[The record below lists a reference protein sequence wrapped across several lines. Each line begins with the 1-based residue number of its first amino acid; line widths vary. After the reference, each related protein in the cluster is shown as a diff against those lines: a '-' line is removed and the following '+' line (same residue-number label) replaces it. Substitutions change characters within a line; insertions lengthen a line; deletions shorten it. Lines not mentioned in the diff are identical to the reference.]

1 MKKLLAIVLSVVM
14 VFALFGAVLVLAD
27 NPTTYNVLDVKSQI
41 RTIGRTEEVSNGI
54 ACDWT
59 ASGLEFNAICS
70 GDIAVKTTS
79 TCVDQGSLGTYNKD
93 CYFTVYIDDVRQ
105 DYRVRTMDGT
115 FTFNIAEGLSQGTH
129 KIKIVKETERNNA
142 LVTFNSIIFD
152 GTFGEKPANQPYVF
166 EFIGDSITCGHSA
179 VSTGGDSMAARKS
192 SGTRTYAYLT
202 AENFN
207 AEARIT
213 SISGG
218 SMTSLYTA
226 YNKLNRT
233 DDDYD
238 FSLAKPNGV
247 GISLG
252 TNDGER
258 TVDYWQNNIKKFAD
272 AIRGGYDDDNIPIVM
287 IVNVMDNGDNLRKN
301 IANAIKNLYDTD
313 SSKYDKIF
321 ITSANGFTGG
331 HPRQNIHEKASRI
344 LTRDFV
350 EFGIVPINALKA
362 DATVTLTENSP
373 TYATIN
379 SMNSVVSVGGSYSSA
394 ISGTIVDPLDPADEG
409 NASAHAVKYTADGTQ
424 SATLSN
430 NNTQVKFGTAYNE
443 NYKSKGISFYI
454 NYKDTTDYTG
464 VESPTYSNPKIVI
477 SYADKYVKIPITV
490 EQGVTQK
497 VEFNWINCQSTLNYF
512 YKQTYQNAGSFN
524 VSLEL
529 TGECECTIDNI
540 RNELNTYS
548 VSSNSNR
555 AYTYSMDCNYEVIGV
570 TENYEP
576 TTSTTTTT
584 EPVPGSSYTFKFDPN
599 NCDFTYTSSGMSVV
613 QYDDTVNS
621 IKYLRANDV
630 TVGGKLTFTT
640 KQDIAAGDYKV
651 QILSRTLTSGR
662 AVFTATIGEN
672 STTLNTNTDYEVAK
686 VIDLFDSV
694 TVDEA
699 GKLVLDLT
707 ATSTGNLFLYQLR
720 LTPVGSAPS
729 QTVFNYEAED
739 VYSTASATY
748 SGGLI
753 TGSADDTSVGT
764 QTYVQHAGS
773 NASPAVGQYFT
784 LNLTGLTTGEYKVE
798 FLSRC
803 TDGRSAYTVA
813 GYDSTNVS
821 QALGT
826 VKFYEGQSKYLVS
839 GNTYYCRLPVPTNA
853 VVSTGSTLKLVL
865 TLSELKSMGTWI
877 DKVVLT
883 RVGDYDGEELT
894 EPSTT
899 EPSSTEPT
907 EPSTEPT
914 TVPSGPTTER
924 TVVYTMDPGSRMRSA
939 AAPWAGDDA
948 TYGPVK
954 YMQVGDNYVLRMKS
968 RGDTAFYIQLP
979 SDWYT
984 AAGEGFTPV
993 SISYKFAR
1001 GADLASFTY
1010 HDAHFCTATATGGSA
1025 GGTMYKFNSSLVSVG
1040 SEFTEETIDLSQ
1052 VTSGTLSD
1060 YSYLVFK
1067 SKSATGAADTAG
1079 LYIDDVKITYEGSAP
1094 VESPVSTDD
1103 RTSIRLNNPTG
1114 IRFFTTIDTDAVAA
1128 LNTNNEE
1135 VEYGTLIGPADRIGE
1150 ELDMDDIT
1158 AGNAVVVK
1166 YTSSAWYSDNTFV
1179 GSIVNVKAKNIA
1191 RSFVG
1196 RGYVK
1201 IGDTYYYSEGSATR
1215 SLAQV
1220 AYNYKNDANSGYSLL
1235 ENSLKSQVDA
1245 WAEQYS

>member
-79 TCVDQGSLGTYNKD
+79 TCVDQGNLGTYNKD

-115 FTFNIAEGLSQGTH
+115 FTFNIVEGLSQGTH

-142 LVTFNSIIFD
+142 RVTFNSIIFD
-152 GTFGEKPANQPYVF
+152 GTFGEKPASQPYVF

-179 VSTGGDSMAARKS
+179 TSTGGDSMAARKS

-233 DDDYD
+233 DDAYD
-238 FSLAKPNGV
+238 FSLTKPNAV
-247 GISLG
+247 GIALG

-258 TVDYWQNNIKKFAD
+258 TVDYWQTNIKNFAD
-272 AIRGGYDDDNIPIVM
+272 AIRGGYNDDNIPIVM
-287 IVNVMDNGDNLRKN
+287 IVNIMDNGDNLRKN
-301 IANAIKNLYDTD
+301 IANAVKNLYDTD

-331 HPRQNIHEKASRI
+331 HPRQDKHVKAS
-344 LTRDFV
+344 LAVTRDFV
-350 EFGIVPINALKA
+350 EFGIVPITALRA
-362 DATVTLTENSP
+362 DATATLTENSP

-379 SMNSVVSVGGSYSSA
+379 SMNSVVAVGSSYSSA
-394 ISGTIVDPLDPADEG
+394 ISGTVVDPLDPADEG

-424 SATLSN
+424 SATISN
-430 NNTQVKFGTAYNE
+430 NNNQVRFGTANNS
-443 NYKSKGISFYI
+443 NYKSKGLSFYI
-454 NYKDTTDYTG
+454 NYKDNTDYTG
-464 VESPTYSNPKIVI
+464 VESPTYTKPKIVI
-477 SYADKYVKIPITV
+477 SYADKYVAVPITIA

-497 VEFNWINCQSTLNYF
+497 VELNLANCLSTLNYF
-512 YKQTYQNAGSFN
+512 YKQTYQNAGNYN

-529 TGECECTIDNI
+529 TGACECTIDNV

-548 VSSNSNR
+548 VSANANK
-555 AYTYSMDCNYEVIGV
+555 AYTYSMNCDYEVIGV
-570 TENYEP
+570 TENYGE
-576 TTSTTTTT
+576 TTTTTTTAAPT

-613 QYDDTVNS
+613 QYDDTTNS

-651 QILSRTLTSGR
+651 QILSRTLSSGR
-662 AVFTATIGEN
+662 AVFTTTIGEN
-672 STTLNTNTDYEVAK
+672 STTLNTNADYEVAK

-694 TVDEA
+694 TIEEN
-699 GKLVLDLT
+699 GKLVLDMT

-720 LTPVGSAPS
+720 LTPVGATPA
-729 QTVFNYEAED
+729 QTVFNFEAED
-739 VYSTASATY
+739 VYSTESATY

-753 TGSADDTSVGT
+753 TGSASDTSVGS

-773 NASPAVGQYFT
+773 GANPAVGQYFT

-798 FLSRC
+798 FLTRC

-813 GYDSTNVS
+813 GYDSTNTS

-839 GNTYYCRLPVPTNA
+839 GNTYYCRIPVPTNA

-883 RVGDYDGEELT
+883 RVGDYNGEA
-894 EPSTT
+894 PT

-914 TVPSGPTTER
+914 TVPTTPGEMSLTYNDVAFVNGKWFGG
-924 TVVYTMDPGSRMRSA
+924 TVVAGNANTDYLAGITRSGFH
-939 AAPWAGDDA
+939 AGDKIFGFRFDSSIFDLNP
-948 TYGPVK
+948 TRIEF
-954 YMQVGDNYVLRMKS
+954 VLRATGSSFNTNYSAYSTSSGTSWQYSDLYNASAKHATGWQTISTTGTTLELDLTNDSNADIVENGYNYFWMS
-968 RGDTAFYIQLP
+968 GRSGDTNSSVTGIYL
-979 SDWYT
+979 D
-984 AAGEGFTPV
+984 
-993 SISYKFAR
+993 
-1001 GADLASFTY
+1001 SFTVY
-1010 HDAHFCTATATGGSA
+1010 
-1025 GGTMYKFNSSLVSVG
+1025 YP
-1040 SEFTEETIDLSQ
+1040 
-1052 VTSGTLSD
+1052 
-1060 YSYLVFK
+1060 
-1067 SKSATGAADTAG
+1067 
-1079 LYIDDVKITYEGSAP
+1079 AP

-1103 RTSIRLNNPTG
+1103 RASIRLNDPTG

-1135 VEYGTLIGPADRIGE
+1135 VEYGTLIGPEDRIGD
-1150 ELDMDDIT
+1150 ELTIDDVT
-1158 AGNAVVVK
+1158 ASNAVNVK
-1166 YTSSAWYSDNTFV
+1166 YTSSSWYSENTFV
-1179 GSIVNVKAKNIA
+1179 GSIVSVRAKNIA

-1235 ENSLKSQVDA
+1235 DDSVRTQVDA